1 MKGDVMEQELMNM
14 PNNEIVI
21 YQPDDTT
28 RLSVRF
34 DGETVWL
41 SQEQMIDLFQ
51 RDRSVI
57 SRHIANAFK
66 EGEVDKENCLHILQ
80 TNTKGRPE
88 VVYNLEVVTSVG
100 YRVKSLRGVLF
111 RRWATRVLKE
121 YLLRGYSFNARMNQL
136 EDKMDRRLAQHDQA
150 IVDLKEKVDF
160 FVQTKEPPLQSI
172 FYQNKFWN
180 AKSLLIKFIRR
191 AKKELIV
198 IDAYPG
204 VATLDMLAKRGRGV
218 KIELVAHSNGEL
230 EESDFEAF
238 GAQCGKLTKTICGIC
253 HDRFIIVDQKEIF
266 WTGASLKDAGRLTF
280 AAAKMYSPSEAS
292 CEADSMRGA
301 RRSSPGFSNQSA
313 RRHLNDGNTARARR
327 RKICDNCDVI
337 KGEGFG
343 IICA

>member
-80 TNTKGRPE
+80 TNAKGRPE

-172 FYQNKFWN
+172 FYQNKFWD

-218 KIELVAHSNGEL
+218 KIELVTHSNGEL

-238 GAQCGKLTKTICGIC
+238 GAQCGKFTKTICGIC

-280 AAAKMYSPSEAS
+280 AAAKM
-292 CEADSMRGA
+292 GA
-301 RRSSPGFSNQSA
+301 EIIPGFSNQSA
-313 RRHLNDGNTARARR
+313 RRRRNGGNTAKARRWYEDRARR
-327 RKICDNCDVI
+327 RGCDI
-337 KGEGFG
+337 L
-343 IICA
+343 CA

>member
-1 MKGDVMEQELMNM
+1 MTANE
-14 PNNEIVI
+14 NEIVI

-41 SQEQMIDLFQ
+41 SQEQMIELFQ

-80 TNTKGRPE
+80 TNAKGRPE

-121 YLLRGYSFNARMNQL
+121 YLLRGYSVNARMNQL

-172 FYQNKFWN
+172 FYQNKFWD

-218 KIELVAHSNGEL
+218 KIELA
-230 EESDFEAF
+230 DFRSQNVTSKVDVKEA
-238 GAQCGKLTKTICGIC
+238 A
-253 HDRFIIVDQKEIF
+253 
-266 WTGASLKDAGRLTF
+266 
-280 AAAKMYSPSEAS
+280 
-292 CEADSMRGA
+292 
-301 RRSSPGFSNQSA
+301 
-313 RRHLNDGNTARARR
+313 
-327 RKICDNCDVI
+327 
-337 KGEGFG
+337 
-343 IICA
+343 

>member
-1 MKGDVMEQELMNM
+1 MNDNQTQNL
-14 PNNEIVI
+14 PEPKNEIVV

-28 RLSVRF
+28 RLSVCF

-41 SQEQMIDLFQ
+41 SQEQMIVLFQ

-66 EGEVDKENCLHILQ
+66 EGEVDKENCLQILQ

-111 RRWATRVLKE
+111 RRWANRVLKE
-121 YLLRGYSFNARMNQL
+121 YLLRGYSVNAHLNQL

-150 IVDLKEKVDF
+150 IVDLKERVDF

-172 FYQNKFWN
+172 FYQNKFWD

-218 KIELVAHSNGEL
+218 KIELVTHSNGEL
-230 EESDFEAF
+230 EETDFEAF
-238 GAQCGKLTKTICGIC
+238 GAQCGKFTKTICGIC

-280 AAAKMYSPSEAS
+280 AAAKMGAEIIPGLLESIRKATSERREYGKGKKVARES
-292 CEADSMRGA
+292 GA
-301 RRSSPGFSNQSA
+301 KA
-313 RRHLNDGNTARARR
+313 M
-327 RKICDNCDVI
+327 V
-337 KGEGFG
+337 
-343 IICA
+343 